1 MNNSV
6 FGKIMEN
13 LGKRVDVK
21 LVTDEKQ
28 VLKLASKPIFVSSK
42 IFNKNLIAV
51 HKETLFLN
59 RLAYVVVCI
68 LNLSKTLMYDFQYN
82 YVKKYGSKARLFWLI
97 QIRYAMRYKHKMFV
111 MTSGQTKKNLILV
124 ITRKFHDV
132 TNTKTTGEMKDETP
146 CEIIKEFISLRSKM
160 YSYIKDNNQNNKTA
174 KGLNE
179 LWLRMTLNLTLQK
192 YLVW

>member
-1 MNNSV
+1 
-6 FGKIMEN
+6 
-13 LGKRVDVK
+13 
-21 LVTDEKQ
+21 
-28 VLKLASKPIFVSSK
+28 
-42 IFNKNLIAV
+42 
-51 HKETLFLN
+51 
-59 RLAYVVVCI
+59 
-68 LNLSKTLMYDFQYN
+68 
-82 YVKKYGSKARLFWLI
+82 
-97 QIRYAMRYKHKMFV
+97 MRYKYKMFV

-179 LWLRMTLNLTLQK
+179 L
-192 YLVW
+192 